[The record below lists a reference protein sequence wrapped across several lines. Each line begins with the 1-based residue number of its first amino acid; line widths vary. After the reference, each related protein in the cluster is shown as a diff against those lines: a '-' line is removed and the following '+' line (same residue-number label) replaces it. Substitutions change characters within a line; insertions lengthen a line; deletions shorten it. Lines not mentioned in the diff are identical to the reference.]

1 MVNGNNSR
9 NTRDKSYISY
19 FSPDVF
25 ERNGLRLREISL
37 EFVLA
42 ADRPTG
48 GAHIIM
54 QCDIPAGD
62 DERISDVVRQS
73 HRAAVAYLQRA
84 IAMADGEGA
93 DATDDI
99 KGLAHRIAR
108 DHLFRALALAEGKSE

>member
-1 MVNGNNSR
+1 MVNGNDSR

-25 ERNGLRLREISL
+25 ERSGLRLREISL

-54 QCDIPAGD
+54 QCDIPVAD
-62 DERISDVVRQS
+62 DERISDVVRLS
-73 HRAAVAYLQRA
+73 HRAAMDYLQRA
-84 IAMADGEGA
+84 IALADDEEAGT
-93 DATDDI
+93 TDETRRR
-99 KGLAHRIAR
+99 AHRMAR
-108 DHLFRALALAEGKSE
+108 GHLFRALALAERKSE